1 MSDFTRSRMSDHA
14 APVAGWRHT
23 LRRHWWHLQGLK
35 AVGICAF
42 MALFFAA
49 YFRVLHNPVNPVTTM
64 PLTPLD
70 AWIPLQPAAFWV
82 YISLWLY
89 VGIAP
94 ALQPSLRAL
103 LQYGVWATALC
114 ATGLACFYLWPTAV
128 PSQAHH
134 LDPAVAQHAGFALMR
149 GLDAAGN
156 ACPSLHVGTAMFTA
170 WWLHRLLAAAHA
182 PAWPRLLNAAWFLA
196 IAWST
201 VAVRQHV
208 VLDVVAG
215 AALGS
220 VFAVLSLRFGP
231 TPGTARAGQPLSLDR
246 H

>member
-1 MSDFTRSRMSDHA
+1 VSDFTRSRMSDHA

-103 LQYGVWATALC
+103 LQYGAWATALC

-149 GLDAAGN
+149 GVDAAGN
-156 ACPSLHVGTAMFTA
+156 ACPSCTWAPRCSPPGGCTACWPRRT
-170 WWLHRLLAAAHA
+170 H

-220 VFAVLSLRFGP
+220 VFAGLSLRFGP